1 MVRWISAKL
10 KIVHL
15 ERTFVG
21 VMLVRWSVTTA
32 GAFTEYSIPTPNS
45 APMGITVGPDGA
57 LSFTETGANKIG
69 RITKHGLVTEFSI
82 PTADSQLRA
91 VGIENSLLNMPELVI
106 RPTLLAPVSVNH
118 SAPQSACPE
127 DGALHDQAADRAR
140 ANHRGA
146 RIDEAERGNAEA
158 QPRVG
163 AVARIHQHDA
173 GR

>member
-1 MVRWISAKL
+1 VGSGDQGNLSDFMVRWISAKL

-32 GAFTEYSIPTPNS
+32 GAFTEYSIPMPNS

-57 LSFTETGANKIG
+57 LWFTETGANKIG

-127 DGALHDQAADRAR
+127 DGALH
-140 ANHRGA
+140 HRGA
-146 RIDEAERGNAEA
+146 QARDNAA
-158 QPRVG
+158 LRPP
-163 AVARIHQHDA
+163 ARN
-173 GR
+173 GLKTE